1 MSVSSRRRP
10 RRQRRSGRGHS
21 PPALPRGP
29 GPGPAP
35 ARPLPQRAGP
45 GSGRGAAARLF
56 VRRAEERRDAGQAAS
71 RSPPL
76 SSGPEAEEGPRGCV
90 GAPLSTASRAG
101 SILCGEPAEGRETRR
116 GPWPRSPGRGAGPR
130 GRPPPA
136 RGAVVGPGA
145 LSPRTSRGPRGGR
158 EAGVGRGGRG
168 GRASQGMRSGGGLPA
183 LAGLTGRPDRAVRL
197 GPPRH
202 LRGEEGM
209 ALASPQSGLRVK
221 NAAIWRLAVPGL
233 APKVEITK
241 IRHLFRQVF
250 FSTTD
255 NTVLTVFHDNGW

>member
-10 RRQRRSGRGHS
+10 CRQRRRGRGHS
-21 PPALPRGP
+21 PPALPPGPGPGP

-35 ARPLPQRAGP
+35 ARPFSQRAGERAR
-45 GSGRGAAARLF
+45 GRGAALLF

-76 SSGPEAEEGPRGCV
+76 SSGPGAEKGPRGCV
-90 GAPLSTASRAG
+90 GAPLSAASRAG
-101 SILCGEPAEGRETRR
+101 SILCE
-116 GPWPRSPGRGAGPR
+116 PRSPVAPAAARVPGGAPLPPAGLWRGPALCLPACPGGRAAGGRQALGAAGPGWPGESGDARR
-130 GRPPPA
+130 GRPP
-136 RGAVVGPGA
+136 
-145 LSPRTSRGPRGGR
+145 RTHWADS
-158 EAGVGRGGRG
+158 
-168 GRASQGMRSGGGLPA
+168 S
-183 LAGLTGRPDRAVRL
+183 PDRAVGP
-197 GPPRH
+197 GPPGH

-233 APKVEITK
+233 APKVEIAK

-250 FSTTD
+250 FNTTD
-255 NTVLTVFHDNGW
+255 NTVVIVFHDNGR